1 MRRIALCLTVCWTA
15 LQLQATELMWRTSL
29 PDALAQAKKENK
41 QVLLNFTG
49 SDWCPGCKLLEAG
62 VFSKTEFS
70 DYAQKNL
77 VLVQVDFPA
86 QKPQSAELKAAN
98 QALQEKYGVHGYPT
112 LVVLNADGKIVWQHE
127 GYLAGG
133 PGTMIAKL
141 DKAKSK

>member
-1 MRRIALCLTVCWTA
+1 TMRRIALCLTVCWTA

-77 VLVQVDFPA
+77 VLVEVDFPA
-86 QKPQSAELKAAN
+86 QKKQAAALAKAN
-98 QALQEKYGVHGYPT
+98 DALHEKYGVRGLPT
-112 LVVLNADGKIVWQHE
+112 LILLK
-127 GYLAGG
+127 
-133 PGTMIAKL
+133 
-141 DKAKSK
+141 